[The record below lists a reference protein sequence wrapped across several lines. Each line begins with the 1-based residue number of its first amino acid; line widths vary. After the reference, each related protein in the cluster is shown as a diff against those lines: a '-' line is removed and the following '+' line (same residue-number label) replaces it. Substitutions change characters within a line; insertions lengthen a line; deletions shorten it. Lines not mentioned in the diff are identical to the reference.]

1 MRLPRKTVAD
11 LGGHLLMTKMSLW
24 LNMLEAAAKLFP
36 LLQKLRHGV
45 GGWRDGSAVKNL
57 AVLTEDMGFVSNTH
71 MVVNKL
77 IPVPRSPT
85 PSLASKDTRH
95 GQVAQTNIQR
105 RHPGM
110 QNNC

>member
-1 MRLPRKTVAD
+1 
-11 LGGHLLMTKMSLW
+11 
-24 LNMLEAAAKLFP
+24 MLEAVAKLFP

-45 GGWRDGSAVKNL
+45 RGWSDSSAVKTL
-57 AVLTEDMGFVSNTH
+57 AVLTEDLGFVFTTL
-71 MVVNKL
+71 MVVHKL

-85 PSLASKDTRH
+85 PSMAFKNARH
-95 GQVAQTNIQR
+95 VQVAQAYMQK